1 MKYKKSIS
9 YIHKVFDTGDISK
22 KNIEK
27 YNVNKTVNLDLQI
40 KRNKMFNNAN
50 AYVFIFSSSGDK
62 MVSSI

>member
-27 YNVNKTVNLDLQI
+27 YNVNKNSQFGPT
-40 KRNKMFNNAN
+40 
-50 AYVFIFSSSGDK
+50 DK
-62 MVSSI
+62 KK